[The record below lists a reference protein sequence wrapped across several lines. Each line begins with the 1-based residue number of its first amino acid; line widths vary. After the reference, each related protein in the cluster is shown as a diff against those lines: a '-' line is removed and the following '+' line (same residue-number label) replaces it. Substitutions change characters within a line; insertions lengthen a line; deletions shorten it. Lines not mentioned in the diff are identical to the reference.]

1 MGLGRGFG
9 GVKFFFTGGREGRLV
24 VANKVCREDYTI
36 ECQLTGNEGGGGHI
50 TVRISLF
57 VPLPP
62 SFRYR
67 SLILKNRTFQH
78 FFFQGCTQFILEVL
92 IILRQKKGGKQ
103 VTNHWQTLRLAWR

>member
-50 TVRISLF
+50 SGTG
-57 VPLPP
+57 P
-62 SFRYR
+62 
-67 SLILKNRTFQH
+67 
-78 FFFQGCTQFILEVL
+78 
-92 IILRQKKGGKQ
+92 
-103 VTNHWQTLRLAWR
+103 

>member
-1 MGLGRGFG
+1 MKGW
-9 GVKFFFTGGREGRLV
+9 GVGQRIWGSHMFFTGRREGRSV

-57 VPLPP
+57 APP

-67 SLILKNRTFQH
+67 SLMLKNRTFQQ

-92 IILRQKKGGKQ
+92 IILRQKKGKKL
-103 VTNHWQTLRLAWR
+103 NFLEDE